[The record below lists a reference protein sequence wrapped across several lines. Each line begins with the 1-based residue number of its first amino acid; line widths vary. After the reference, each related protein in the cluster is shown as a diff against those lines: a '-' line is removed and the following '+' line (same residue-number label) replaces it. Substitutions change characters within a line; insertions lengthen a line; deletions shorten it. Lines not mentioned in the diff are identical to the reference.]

1 MGPLQLAARSELSLA
16 ALSIDE
22 VRDAA
27 LIWKSLTDLSQ
38 DAWFWHT
45 WANMQFNL
53 VAAQKYEAR
62 NLSFFVLQGGK
73 PVGVV
78 PLMVN
83 RVTATF
89 PVGRLRIMEGRCH
102 GRRFFRVCPSW
113 RLSRILRFSSWR
125 RAFAKRKP
133 SVFA

>member
-1 MGPLQLAARSELSLA
+1 MGPLQVAARSELSLA

-22 VRDAA
+22 VGDAA
-27 LIWKSLTDLSQ
+27 LIWKSVTDRSP

-62 NLSFFVLQGGK
+62 NLSFFVLQGE

-83 RVTATF
+83 RIT
-89 PVGRLRIMEGRCH
+89 VGDVSGWEASSMERRCH
-102 GRRFFRVCPSW
+102 GRRFRVCLSW
-113 RLSRILRFSSWR
+113 RPLKILRFSSR
-125 RAFAKRKP
+125 HALAKHKP
-133 SVFA
+133 NVSA